1 MGCTDAS
8 TFCRAGVADTPET
21 SVLQIRG
28 VAELRRRVCKANAGH
43 AFARGYRTRL
53 PRHAL
58 TTVLG
63 LKECDPFSW

>member
-28 VAELRRRVCKANAGH
+28 VAELRRRDVIRMAFKAVLVKWGMP
-43 AFARGYRTRL
+43 TL
-53 PRHAL
+53 L
-58 TTVLG
+58 TTVLDSP
-63 LKECDPFSW
+63 EHMTR